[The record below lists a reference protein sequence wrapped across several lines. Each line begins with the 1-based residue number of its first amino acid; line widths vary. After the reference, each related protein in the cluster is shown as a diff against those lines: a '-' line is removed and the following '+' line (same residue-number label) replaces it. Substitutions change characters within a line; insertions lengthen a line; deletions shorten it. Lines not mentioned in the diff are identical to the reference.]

1 MTEITL
7 GPVWLVA
14 AKPGETKPP
23 ALAADEAKKRG
34 GITYTTATRPRKSR
48 Q

>member
-1 MTEITL
+1 MTDITL

-34 GITYTTATRPRKSR
+34 YYLHYGDTAP